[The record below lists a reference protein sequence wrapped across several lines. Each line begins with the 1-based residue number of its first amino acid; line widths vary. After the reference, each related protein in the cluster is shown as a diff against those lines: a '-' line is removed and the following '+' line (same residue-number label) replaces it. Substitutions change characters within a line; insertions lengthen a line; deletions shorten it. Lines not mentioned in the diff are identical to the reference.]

1 MRLEYRR
8 LDIRTEHGLKS
19 LARLHVLGW
28 EMIASGSMSVTMCK
42 QFKIL

>member
-1 MRLEYRR
+1 MKTEYKR
-8 LDIRTEHGLKS
+8 LDIRTEQGLKS

-28 EMIASGSMSVTMCK
+28 EMIATSNISVTMSK

>member
-1 MRLEYRR
+1 MKTEYKR

-28 EMIASGSMSVTMCK
+28 EMIAASSMSVTMSK
-42 QFKIL
+42 QFKRV